1 MRIILGNG
9 YFSPQFSEIY
19 SKIQHRKVEY
29 RFIMPTQVW
38 MRFYLSTIQNINTLT
53 RFFSKMIYVNLK
65 LKNTKPEIQIRSFEN

>member
-1 MRIILGNG
+1 
-9 YFSPQFSEIY
+9 
-19 SKIQHRKVEY
+19 
-29 RFIMPTQVW
+29 MPTQVW